1 MLTSLSFFWHFF
13 TIPKKQYIWEQN
25 ILLFENNILWLTLK
39 TLDNLNITFLTV
51 QKILCRNSRKSLIM
65 LFQFCFLLLQ
75 ISISSF
81 ENEGFSCFRSI
92 LPPFYSSFLYY
103 TLIWNGNNGVK
114 LNKRKG
120 KCFLKVERCILQ
132 I

>member
-1 MLTSLSFFWHFF
+1 MTDS
-13 TIPKKQYIWEQN
+13 Q
-25 ILLFENNILWLTLK
+25 

-65 LFQFCFLLLQ
+65 LFQFYFFLLQ

-132 I
+132 M